1 MPVGGRRLRSC
12 HRTPW
17 HELPR
22 AVYESHAMSARP
34 EMKAALGRAP
44 RLNPTTLVAWLA
56 WLVVG
61 AAEAC
66 AGTRW
71 SATASG
77 GFAFVSSRDGSDV
90 PGGTNLGGWLSVLHA
105 AAPNGSVGVEAG
117 YFTLPAL
124 GAYAAVVGG
133 PMGESRSVLSA
144 SGAVRWRSPGA
155 IRVHLLGTFGYYDL
169 THRTK
174 YGGVRPEAVEHEASP
189 GFSLGIGL
197 SGSGPLM
204 PGFQLRWH
212 EVLRPEPNRL
222 DVVPLEAA
230 LHFN

>member
-1 MPVGGRRLRSC
+1 MPVGGRRLRSR

-44 RLNPTTLVAWLA
+44 RPNPT
-56 WLVVG
+56 
-61 AAEAC
+61 
-66 AGTRW
+66 
-71 SATASG
+71 
-77 GFAFVSSRDGSDV
+77 
-90 PGGTNLGGWLSVLHA
+90 
-105 AAPNGSVGVEAG
+105 
-117 YFTLPAL
+117 
-124 GAYAAVVGG
+124 
-133 PMGESRSVLSA
+133 
-144 SGAVRWRSPGA
+144 

-174 YGGVRPEAVEHEASP
+174 YGGVRPDAVEHEASP

-222 DVVPLEAA
+222 DVVSLEAA